1 MLWTPRGHSKGMY
14 NTPVPDG
21 LFETSLTFGRST
33 MDPELSLDEINRRAS
48 RKGINLKEEVIRER
62 AARRGGCATV
72 YRGKLSPSGTL
83 VAIKT
88 ATGGVP
94 GDEKIIKVRYGCSF

>member
-1 MLWTPRGHSKGMY
+1 
-14 NTPVPDG
+14 
-21 LFETSLTFGRST
+21 
-33 MDPELSLDEINRRAS
+33 MDPQLSLDQVNHRAA
-48 RKGINLKEEVIRER
+48 RKGINLKEEVVRER
-62 AARRGGCATV
+62 FSGRGGCATV

-94 GDEKIIKVRYGCSF
+94 DDEKIIKVRLWLLVLMVS